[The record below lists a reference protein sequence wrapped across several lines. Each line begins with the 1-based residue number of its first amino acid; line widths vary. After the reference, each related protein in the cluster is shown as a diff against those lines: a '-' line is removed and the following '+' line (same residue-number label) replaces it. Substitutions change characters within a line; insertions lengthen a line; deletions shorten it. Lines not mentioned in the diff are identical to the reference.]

1 MWERILLYF
10 EQAKLAFCDTDGP
23 RLKQRVLNDLQRA
36 RLSRGRM
43 NWFLAR
49 PAPPPPST
57 V

>member
-23 RLKQRVLNDLQRA
+23 CRKQRVLNDLQRA

-43 NWFLAR
+43 NWFLAH
-49 PAPPPPST
+49 PAPLPLST